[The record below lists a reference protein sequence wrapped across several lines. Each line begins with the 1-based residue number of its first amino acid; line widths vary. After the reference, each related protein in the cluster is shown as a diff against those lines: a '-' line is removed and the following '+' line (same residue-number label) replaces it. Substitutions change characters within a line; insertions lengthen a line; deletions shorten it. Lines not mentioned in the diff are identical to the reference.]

1 MSDEPRIH
9 VYAADTGGCGSY
21 RLRWPTA
28 AARAAG
34 VDVHDCHGQ
43 PLGQLTVT
51 RNRDRI
57 VTRITDP
64 PDCDI
69 IVLQRVTRADH
80 VAAIPTLQAL
90 GYTIVVDI
98 DDDLAALPT
107 GHPYRV
113 AADPTRRPHDNRTW
127 LNEACRQADLV
138 TVSTPALAE
147 RYGRHGRVRVLP
159 NCVPARYLDTTA
171 ARTWDRVGWTGSTVT
186 HVDDLRVC
194 GTGVRDAIRTTGAT
208 FVAVGTGAGV
218 QDQLALD
225 TEPDAT
231 GWVDLDQYPT
241 VYAGLDAAIVPL
253 QPNRFNEAK
262 SWLKGLE
269 AAALGVPF
277 VASPTGPYRQLHD
290 LGAGLLAVTPDDW
303 NRHITNLMGS
313 PQMRADIAGQGQAV
327 AADWTIE
334 RRVDA
339 WVDAWHHAR
348 TLHARR
354 HRELRIA

>member
-1 MSDEPRIH
+1 MVSGVVSLIS
-9 VYAADTGGCGSY
+9 AALASLLAMAE
-21 RLRWPTA
+21 RKLALAWA
-28 AARAAG
+28 AAAF
-34 VDVHDCHGQ
+34 
-43 PLGQLTVT
+43 
-51 RNRDRI
+51 
-57 VTRITDP
+57 
-64 PDCDI
+64 
-69 IVLQRVTRADH
+69 
-80 VAAIPTLQAL
+80 VAAR
-90 GYTIVVDI
+90 
-98 DDDLAALPT
+98 LASAPAKAFCA
-107 GHPYRV
+107 RV
-113 AADPTRRPHDNRTW
+113 NSSP
-127 LNEACRQADLV
+127 
-138 TVSTPALAE
+138 
-147 RYGRHGRVRVLP
+147 
-159 NCVPARYLDTTA
+159 
-171 ARTWDRVGWTGSTVT
+171 
-186 HVDDLRVC
+186 
-194 GTGVRDAIRTTGAT
+194 
-208 FVAVGTGAGV
+208 
-218 QDQLALD
+218 D
-225 TEPDAT
+225 TEPEAT

-277 VASPTGPYRQLHD
+277 VASPTGPYQQLHD

-313 PQMRADIAGQGQAV
+313 PQMRADIAGQGLAV